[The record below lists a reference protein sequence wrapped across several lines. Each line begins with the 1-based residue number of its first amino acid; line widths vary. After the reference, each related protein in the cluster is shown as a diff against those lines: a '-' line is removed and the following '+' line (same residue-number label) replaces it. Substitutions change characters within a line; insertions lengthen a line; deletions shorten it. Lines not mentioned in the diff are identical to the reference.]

1 MDNLAPKE
9 IADEEMINQAFHE
22 LLNDYL
28 NTKHRKKVEI
38 ITKAFNFANQA
49 HKGIKRRSGEPYIMH
64 PIAVASIVCNEIGLG
79 STSICAALLHDVVED
94 TDYTVE
100 DIENIFGP
108 KIAQIVDGLTK
119 ISGGIFGDRA
129 SAQAE
134 NFKKL
139 LLTMSSD
146 IRVITKAFN
155 FANQAH
161 KGIKRRS
168 GEPYI
173 MHPIAVA
180 SIVCNE
186 IGLGSTSICAALLHD
201 VVEDTDYTVEDI
213 ENIFGPKIAQIVDGL
228 TKISGGIFGDR
239 ASAQAENFKKLLLT
253 MSSDIRVI
261 LIKIADRLH
270 NMRTLGSMLPNKQYK
285 IAGETLYIY
294 APLANRL
301 GLYKIKTELEN
312 LSFKYEHPE
321 EYAEIEE
328 KLNATAAERDKVFND
343 FTAPIRTQLDKMGLK
358 YRILARV
365 KSIYSIWNKMQTKH
379 VPFEEIYDLL
389 AVRIIFEPRNEEEE
403 LNDCFDIYVSISKIY
418 KPHPDRLRDWVSHP
432 KANGYQALHV
442 TLMGNNGQ
450 WIEVQ
455 IRSERM
461 NDVAEQGFAAHWKY
475 KEGGGSE
482 DEGELE
488 KWLRTIKEILD
499 DPQPDAIDFLDT
511 IKLNLFASEIFVFT
525 PKGEL
530 KTMPQNSTAL
540 DFAFSLHTD
549 IGSHCIGAKVNH
561 KLVPLSHKLQSGDQV
576 EILTS
581 KSQRVQPQWE
591 VFATTARARAKI
603 AAILRKERK
612 ANQKIGEEILSEF
625 LKKEEVRPEEAVI
638 EKLRKLHNAKNEE
651 ELLAAIGSKAIVL
664 GEADKNELKEKQT
677 SNWKKYL
684 TFSFGN
690 SKEKQE
696 EKEPQEKEKINP
708 KEVLKL
714 TEESLQK
721 KYIMAECC
729 HPIPGDDV
737 LGYVD
742 ENDRIIIHKRQ
753 CPVAAK
759 LKSSYGNRI
768 LATEW
773 DTHKELSF
781 LVYIYIKGIDNMGLL
796 NEVTQVI
803 SRQLNVNIRKLTIET
818 EDGIFE
824 GKIQLWVHDVDD
836 VKTICNN
843 LKKIQNI
850 KQVSRVEE

>member
-64 PIAVASIVCNEIGLG
+64 PIAVASIVCDEIGLG

-139 LLTMSSD
+139 LLTMS
-146 IRVITKAFN
+146 N
-155 FANQAH
+155 
-161 KGIKRRS
+161 
-168 GEPYI
+168 
-173 MHPIAVA
+173 
-180 SIVCNE
+180 
-186 IGLGSTSICAALLHD
+186 
-201 VVEDTDYTVEDI
+201 
-213 ENIFGPKIAQIVDGL
+213 
-228 TKISGGIFGDR
+228 
-239 ASAQAENFKKLLLT
+239 
-253 MSSDIRVI
+253 DIRVI

-561 KLVPLSHKLQSGDQV
+561 KLVPLSYKLQSGDQV

>member
-139 LLTMSSD
+139 LLTMS
-146 IRVITKAFN
+146 N
-155 FANQAH
+155 
-161 KGIKRRS
+161 
-168 GEPYI
+168 
-173 MHPIAVA
+173 
-180 SIVCNE
+180 
-186 IGLGSTSICAALLHD
+186 
-201 VVEDTDYTVEDI
+201 
-213 ENIFGPKIAQIVDGL
+213 
-228 TKISGGIFGDR
+228 
-239 ASAQAENFKKLLLT
+239 
-253 MSSDIRVI
+253 DIRVI

-690 SKEKQE
+690 SKEKHE

>member
-1 MDNLAPKE
+1 MEENLDLKE
-9 IADEEMINQAFHE
+9 KEKAEEAMIQEAFQD
-22 LLNDYL
+22 LLNCYL
-28 NTKHRKKVEI
+28 ATKHRKRVEI

-49 HKGIKRRSGEPYIMH
+49 HKGIKRRSGEPYILH
-64 PIAVASIVCNEIGLG
+64 PIAVAKIVCTEIGLG
-79 STSICAALLHDVVED
+79 STSICSALLHDVVED

-119 ISGGIFGDRA
+119 ISGGIFGDKA

-139 LLTMSSD
+139 LLTMSD
-146 IRVITKAFN
+146 
-155 FANQAH
+155 
-161 KGIKRRS
+161 
-168 GEPYI
+168 
-173 MHPIAVA
+173 
-180 SIVCNE
+180 
-186 IGLGSTSICAALLHD
+186 
-201 VVEDTDYTVEDI
+201 
-213 ENIFGPKIAQIVDGL
+213 
-228 TKISGGIFGDR
+228 
-239 ASAQAENFKKLLLT
+239 
-253 MSSDIRVI
+253 DIRVI

-270 NMRTLGSMLPNKQYK
+270 NMRTLGSMLPSKQYK
-285 IAGETLYIY
+285 IAGETMYIY

-321 EYAEIEE
+321 EYKVIEK
-328 KLNATAAERDKVFND
+328 KLEATAAERDKVFKD
-343 FTAPIRTQLDKMGLK
+343 FTAPIRAQLDKMGMK
-358 YRILARV
+358 YHILARV

-379 VPFEEIYDLL
+379 VPFEEIYDIL
-389 AVRIIFEPRNEEEE
+389 AVRIIFTPKSLEEE
-403 LNDCFDIYVSISKIY
+403 LNNCFDIYVAISKIY

-525 PKGEL
+525 PKGDL
-530 KTMPQNSTAL
+530 KTMPQNCTAL

-549 IGSHCIGAKVNH
+549 IGSHCIGAQVNH

-581 KSQRVQPQWE
+581 KSQRVQPEWMNY
-591 VFATTARARAKI
+591 ATTARARAKI
-603 AAILRKERK
+603 ASILRKEAK
-612 ANQKIGEEILSEF
+612 ANQKEGEKILAEF
-625 LKKEEVRPEEAVI
+625 LNAEGIRMDEVSLN
-638 EKLRKLHNAKNEE
+638 KLTRLHNFHTHD
-651 ELLAAIGSKAIVL
+651 ELLVAIGSKKLVL
-664 GEADKNELKEKQT
+664 GDADRNAFKEKQEK
-677 SNWKKYL
+677 SWKKL
-684 TFSFGN
+684 LSFSFGN
-690 SKEKQE
+690 GKE
-696 EKEPQEKEKINP
+696 EKDTNEGKGSQEKIQQEKIDT
-708 KEVLKL
+708 KKILKL
-714 TEESLQK
+714 TEEAISK
-721 KYIMAECC
+721 EYIMADCC

-737 LGYVD
+737 LGYIN
-742 ENDRIIIHKRQ
+742 ENNQVIIHKRQ
-753 CPVAAK
+753 CPVAAR

-768 LATEW
+768 IATQW

-781 LVYIYIKGIDNMGLL
+781 LVTIYIKGIDNVGLL

-803 SRQLNVNIRKLTIET
+803 SRQLNVNIRKLTMET
-818 EDGIFE
+818 NDGIFE
-824 GKIQLWVHDVDD
+824 GKIQLYVHDVDD
-836 VKTICNN
+836 VRTICNN
-843 LKKIQNI
+843 LKQVQNI
-850 KQVSRVEE
+850 KQVSRIED

>member
-1 MDNLAPKE
+1 MDNITPKE
-9 IADEEMINQAFHE
+9 IADEEMINQAFQE

-28 NTKHRKKVEI
+28 HTKHRKRVEI

-64 PIAVASIVCNEIGLG
+64 PIAVAQIVCNEIGLG

-139 LLTMSSD
+139 LLTMS
-146 IRVITKAFN
+146 N
-155 FANQAH
+155 
-161 KGIKRRS
+161 
-168 GEPYI
+168 
-173 MHPIAVA
+173 
-180 SIVCNE
+180 
-186 IGLGSTSICAALLHD
+186 
-201 VVEDTDYTVEDI
+201 
-213 ENIFGPKIAQIVDGL
+213 
-228 TKISGGIFGDR
+228 
-239 ASAQAENFKKLLLT
+239 
-253 MSSDIRVI
+253 DIRVI

-270 NMRTLGSMLPNKQYK
+270 NMRTVGSMLPNKQYK

-389 AVRIIFEPRNEEEE
+389 AVRIIFEPRNVEEE

-488 KWLRTIKEILD
+488 KWLKTIKEILD

-612 ANQKIGEEILSEF
+612 ANQKIGEELLSEF
-625 LKKEEVRPEEAVI
+625 LKKEEIRPEEAVV
-638 EKLRKLHNAKNEE
+638 EKLRKLHNFKNEE
-651 ELLAAIGSKAIVL
+651 ELLAAIGSKAIIL
-664 GEADKNELKEKQT
+664 GETDKNELREKQT

-690 SKEKQE
+690 SNKEKTE

-708 KEVLKL
+708 KEILRL

-781 LVYIYIKGIDNMGLL
+781 LVYIYLRGIDSMGLL

-803 SRQLNVNIRKLTIET
+803 SRQLNVNIRKLAIET
-818 EDGIFE
+818 NDGIFE
-824 GKIQLWVHDVDD
+824 GKIQLWVHDVED

-850 KQVSRVEE
+850 KQVNRVEE

>member
-1 MDNLAPKE
+1 LCDVENCLFLQQLKKGEQDMEENVGQKDKE
-9 IADEEMINQAFHE
+9 KVEEEMIEQAFQQ

-28 NTKHRKKVEI
+28 ATKHRKRIEI

-64 PIAVASIVCNEIGLG
+64 PLAVAQIVCNEIGLG

-139 LLTMSSD
+139 LLTMSD
-146 IRVITKAFN
+146 
-155 FANQAH
+155 
-161 KGIKRRS
+161 
-168 GEPYI
+168 
-173 MHPIAVA
+173 
-180 SIVCNE
+180 
-186 IGLGSTSICAALLHD
+186 
-201 VVEDTDYTVEDI
+201 
-213 ENIFGPKIAQIVDGL
+213 
-228 TKISGGIFGDR
+228 
-239 ASAQAENFKKLLLT
+239 
-253 MSSDIRVI
+253 DIRVI

-270 NMRTLGSMLPNKQYK
+270 NMRTLGSMLPNKQFK

-321 EYAEIEE
+321 EYQEIEE
-328 KLNATAAERDKVFND
+328 KLAATATERDKVFND
-343 FTAPIRTQLDKMGLK
+343 FTTPIRAQLDKMGLK
-358 YRILARV
+358 FRILARV

-389 AVRIIFEPRNEEEE
+389 AVRIIFEPRNADEE

-475 KEGGGSE
+475 KDGGGSE
-482 DEGELE
+482 DEGELD

-525 PKGEL
+525 PKGEI

-576 EILTS
+576 EVLTS
-581 KSQRVQPQWE
+581 KSQRVQPEWE

-603 AAILRKERK
+603 AAILRKEQR
-612 ANQKIGEEILSEF
+612 NSQKEGESLLNEF
-625 LKKEEVRPEEAVI
+625 FKKEELRLDDLLI
-638 EKLRKLHNAKNEE
+638 DKLVKAHNMKNRDEF
-651 ELLAAIGSKAIVL
+651 LIAIGNKKIVL
-664 GEADKNELKEKQT
+664 GDLDKNALKEKQGT
-677 SNWKKYL
+677 NWKKFL
-684 TFSFGN
+684 TFSFGGN
-690 SKEKQE
+690 KDNKEPIE
-696 EKEPQEKEKINP
+696 EKPLQEKEKINT
-708 KEVLKL
+708 KQILKL
-714 TEESLQK
+714 TEENIQK
-721 KYIMAECC
+721 NYIMAECC

-737 LGYVD
+737 LGYMD

-753 CPVAAK
+753 CPVAAR

-781 LVYIYIKGIDNMGLL
+781 LVNIYIKGIDAMGLL

-803 SRQLNVNIRKLTIET
+803 SRQLNVNIRKLSIET
-818 EDGIFE
+818 TDGIFE
-824 GKIQLWVHDVDD
+824 GNIQLYVHDVDD

-843 LKKIQNI
+843 LKQIQNI
-850 KQVSRVEE
+850 KQVTRVEG

>member
-1 MDNLAPKE
+1 MCDVENCLFLQQLKKGEQDMEENVGQKDKE
-9 IADEEMINQAFHE
+9 KVEEEMIEQAFQQ

-28 NTKHRKKVEI
+28 ATKHRKRIEI

-64 PIAVASIVCNEIGLG
+64 PLAVAQIVCNEIGLG

-139 LLTMSSD
+139 LLTMSD
-146 IRVITKAFN
+146 
-155 FANQAH
+155 
-161 KGIKRRS
+161 
-168 GEPYI
+168 
-173 MHPIAVA
+173 
-180 SIVCNE
+180 
-186 IGLGSTSICAALLHD
+186 
-201 VVEDTDYTVEDI
+201 
-213 ENIFGPKIAQIVDGL
+213 
-228 TKISGGIFGDR
+228 
-239 ASAQAENFKKLLLT
+239 
-253 MSSDIRVI
+253 DIRVI

-270 NMRTLGSMLPNKQYK
+270 NMRTLGSMLPNKQFK

-321 EYAEIEE
+321 EYQEIEE
-328 KLNATAAERDKVFND
+328 KLAATATERDKVFND
-343 FTAPIRTQLDKMGLK
+343 FTTPIRAQLDKMGLK
-358 YRILARV
+358 FRILARV
-365 KSIYSIWNKMQTKH
+365 KSIYSIWNKMLTNH

-389 AVRIIFEPRNEEEE
+389 AVRIIFEPRNADEE

-475 KEGGGSE
+475 KDGGGSE
-482 DEGELE
+482 DEGELD

-525 PKGEL
+525 PKGEI

-576 EILTS
+576 EVLTS
-581 KSQRVQPQWE
+581 KSQRVQPEWE

-603 AAILRKERK
+603 AAILRKEQR
-612 ANQKIGEEILSEF
+612 NSQKEGETLLNEF
-625 LKKEEVRPEEAVI
+625 FKKEELRLDDLLI
-638 EKLRKLHNAKNEE
+638 DKLVKAHNMKNRDEF
-651 ELLAAIGSKAIVL
+651 LIAIGNKKIVL
-664 GEADKNELKEKQT
+664 GDLDKNALKEKQGT
-677 SNWKKYL
+677 NWKKFL
-684 TFSFGN
+684 TFSFGGN
-690 SKEKQE
+690 KDNKEPIE
-696 EKEPQEKEKINP
+696 EKPLQEKEKINT
-708 KEVLKL
+708 KQILKL
-714 TEESLQK
+714 TEENIQK
-721 KYIMAECC
+721 NYIMAECC

-737 LGYVD
+737 LGYMD

-753 CPVAAK
+753 CPVAAR

-781 LVYIYIKGIDNMGLL
+781 LVNIYIKGIDAMGLL

-803 SRQLNVNIRKLTIET
+803 SRQLNVNIRKLSIET
-818 EDGIFE
+818 TDGIFE
-824 GKIQLWVHDVDD
+824 GNIQLYVHDVDD

-843 LKKIQNI
+843 LKQIQNI
-850 KQVSRVEE
+850 KQVTRVEG

>member
-79 STSICAALLHDVVED
+79 STSICAALLHDVVEE

-139 LLTMSSD
+139 LLTMS
-146 IRVITKAFN
+146 N
-155 FANQAH
+155 
-161 KGIKRRS
+161 
-168 GEPYI
+168 
-173 MHPIAVA
+173 
-180 SIVCNE
+180 
-186 IGLGSTSICAALLHD
+186 
-201 VVEDTDYTVEDI
+201 
-213 ENIFGPKIAQIVDGL
+213 
-228 TKISGGIFGDR
+228 
-239 ASAQAENFKKLLLT
+239 
-253 MSSDIRVI
+253 DIRVI

-379 VPFEEIYDLL
+379 VPFEEIFDLL

-690 SKEKQE
+690 NKEKQE

-708 KEVLKL
+708 KQVLKL

>member
-1 MDNLAPKE
+1 MDTENQKE
-9 IADEEMINQAFHE
+9 IAEEQMIEQAFQE

-28 NTKHRKKVEI
+28 ATKHRKRIEI

-64 PIAVASIVCNEIGLG
+64 PIAVAKIVCNEIGLG

-100 DIENIFGP
+100 DIENIFGA

-139 LLTMSSD
+139 LLTMSD
-146 IRVITKAFN
+146 
-155 FANQAH
+155 
-161 KGIKRRS
+161 
-168 GEPYI
+168 
-173 MHPIAVA
+173 
-180 SIVCNE
+180 
-186 IGLGSTSICAALLHD
+186 
-201 VVEDTDYTVEDI
+201 
-213 ENIFGPKIAQIVDGL
+213 
-228 TKISGGIFGDR
+228 
-239 ASAQAENFKKLLLT
+239 
-253 MSSDIRVI
+253 DIRVI

-321 EYAEIEE
+321 EYQEIEE
-328 KLNATAAERDKVFND
+328 KLNATAAERDKVFNE
-343 FTAPIRTQLDKMGLK
+343 FTAPIREQLDKMGLK

-389 AVRIIFEPRNEEEE
+389 AVRIIFEPRNMDE
-403 LNDCFDIYVSISKIY
+403 
-418 KPHPDRLRDWVSHP
+418 
-432 KANGYQALHV
+432 ALHV

-612 ANQKIGEEILSEF
+612 TFQKEGEELLNEF
-625 LKKEEVRPEEAVI
+625 FKKEEIRPEAAVI
-638 EKLRKLHNAKNEE
+638 EKLCKLHNMKNEE
-651 ELLAAIGSKAIVL
+651 EFLVAIGNKTIVL
-664 GEADKNELKEKQT
+664 GDADKNELKEKQS
-677 SNWKKYL
+677 SNWMKYL

-690 SKEKQE
+690 NKDKQQE
-696 EKEPQEKEKINP
+696 EKEPQEKEKINT
-708 KEVLKL
+708 KQILKL
-714 TEESLQK
+714 TEDALQK

-737 LGYVD
+737 LGYMD

-768 LATEW
+768 IATEW
-773 DTHKELSF
+773 DTHKKLSF
-781 LVYIYIKGIDNMGLL
+781 LVYIYIKGIDNVGLL
-796 NEVTQVI
+796 NEITQVI
-803 SRQLNVNIRKLTIET
+803 SRQLNVNIRKLDMET
-818 EDGIFE
+818 DDGIFE
-824 GKIQLWVHDVDD
+824 GKVQLYVHDVED
-836 VKTICNN
+836 VKAICNN
-843 LKKIQNI
+843 LRKIPNI
-850 KQVSRVEE
+850 KSVTRVEN